1 MTYPSTRYIRTMAK
15 SAVALFEKEPTVEN
29 YWKVV
34 NMLSKVR
41 DSLEPDITRRGRE
54 ILDKAFSAI
63 DEIMRERRSRQ

>member
-1 MTYPSTRYIRTMAK
+1 MTYPSTRYIRTMTK

-54 ILDKAFSAI
+54 IIDRAFSAI
-63 DEIMRERRSRQ
+63 DEIMRERRAR